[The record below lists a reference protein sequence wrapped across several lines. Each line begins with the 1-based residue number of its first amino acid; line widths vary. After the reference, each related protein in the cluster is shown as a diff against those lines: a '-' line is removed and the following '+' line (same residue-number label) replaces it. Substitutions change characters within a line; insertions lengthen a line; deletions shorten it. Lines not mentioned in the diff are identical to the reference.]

1 MEEIKDGKYVRSRK
15 EKIMKRIKEHYD
27 YLIDKGYEIVYLS
40 LQGSQNYDLDI
51 YTEEYMSDIDT
62 KAVILPSFEDFV
74 YNKTP
79 ISTTLVLENNEHID
93 VKDIRVMFENY
104 KKQNIN
110 YLETIFTEFKIINP
124 KYIDL
129 AQSLFDNA
137 EEIAHINYNQALRCM
152 AGMSMEKYKALEHP
166 YEGLKDK
173 IEKYGYDGKQ
183 LHHII
188 RMNDFIFNYVMNK
201 PFRECLTLYHNK
213 DLLMDAKLNKFSL
226 QDARKLAKNYD
237 DETKKIKDENVI
249 ENDIINTK
257 GIEILDNAKYEIL
270 KRKFRED
277 LEV

>member
-1 MEEIKDGKYVRSRK
+1 MDRK
-15 EKIMKRIKEHYD
+15 ERIMKRVKEHYD
-27 YLIDKGYEIVYLS
+27 YLAAKGYEIVYLS
-40 LQGSQNYDLDI
+40 LQGSQNYNLDI

-110 YLETIFTEFKIINP
+110 YLETIFTEFKIVNP

-129 AQSLFDNA
+129 VQPVFDNA

-152 AGMSMEKYKALEHP
+152 AGMSMEKRKALTHP

-173 IEKYGYDGKQ
+173 IAKYGYDGKQ

-188 RMNDFIFNYVMNK
+188 RMNYFIKSYVAGFK
-201 PFRECLTLYHNK
+201 YKDCLTNYTDENI
-213 DLLMDAKLNKFSL
+213 LMDAKLNKFTL
-226 QDARKLAKNYD
+226 EEAIDTADRFDNN
-237 DETKKIKDENVI
+237 TKSIKDYYVI
-249 ENDIINTK
+249 GEDKINTK
-257 GIEILDNAKYEIL
+257 GIEILDKVKYEVL

>member
-1 MEEIKDGKYVRSRK
+1 MDKK
-15 EKIMKRIKEHYD
+15 ERIMKRVKEHYD
-27 YLIDKGYEIVYLS
+27 YLASKGYEIVYLS

-51 YTEEYMSDIDT
+51 YTEEYMSDVDT

-74 YNKTP
+74 YSKTP

-110 YLETIFTEFKIINP
+110 YLETIFTEFKIVNP
-124 KYIDL
+124 KYEDL
-129 AQSLFDNA
+129 VQPVFDNA
-137 EEIAHINYNQALRCM
+137 EAIARINYNQALRCM
-152 AGMSMEKYKALEHP
+152 AGMSMEKRKALTHP

-173 IEKYGYDGKQ
+173 IAKYGYDGKQ

-188 RMNDFIFNYVMNK
+188 RMNYFIKNYAGCIYNFK
-201 PFRECLTLYHNK
+201 NCLTTYENK
-213 DLLMDAKLNKFSL
+213 ELLMDAKLNKL
-226 QDARKLAKNYD
+226 TLEEAIELADRYD
-237 DETKKIKDENVI
+237 EDTKAIKDSYVFV
-249 ENDIINTK
+249 NDIINKK
-257 GIEILDNAKYEIL
+257 GIEILDNTKYEIL

>member
-1 MEEIKDGKYVRSRK
+1 MNRK
-15 EKIMKRIKEHYD
+15 EKIMKRVKEHYD
-27 YLIDKGYEIVYLS
+27 YLISKGYEIVYLS

-62 KAVILPSFEDFV
+62 KAVILPSFKDFV
-74 YNKTP
+74 YSKTP

-110 YLETIFTEFKIINP
+110 YLETIFTEFKIVNP

-129 AQSLFDNA
+129 VQTIFENA

-173 IEKYGYDGKQ
+173 IAKYGYDGKQ

-201 PFRECLTLYHNK
+201 PFKECLTLYHNK
-213 DLLMDAKLNKFSL
+213 ELLMDAKLNKFSL
-226 QDARKLAKNYD
+226 ENARKLAKNYD
-237 DETKKIKDENVI
+237 DETKKIKDENVT
-249 ENDIINTK
+249 ETDIINEK